1 MEENTLVTIGNAD
14 LQIREYCGQRVV
26 TLNDIDLVHGRKSG
40 TAGRNFRKNRDRFV
54 EGTDFFELNAK
65 EQPDEIRRL
74 GFGRENGSIPDKVIL
89 ITETGYLMLVKSL
102 RDDLSWDVQRQI
114 VNTYFKARQTAVS
127 VAGNADMQTIM
138 QGIERLIA
146 QTNEENNRKITELEN
161 EIAELKSSKYVKLD
175 FDLTPTWYDDNEER
189 LFYLSEI
196 SGKPVKYFVHD
207 ILEFLAKFGFSKA
220 KRWYIKNYGKPTY
233 DLEILDCVPELS
245 EAATCYIFELIRWE
259 EVKAGIRGV
268 KKYPTRE
275 EIEER
280 ERKWDEYFKS

>member
-1 MEENTLVTIGNAD
+1 MEENE
-14 LQIREYCGQRVV
+14 LQIVEYADQRVV
-26 TLNDIDLVHGRKSG
+26 TTGQIADAYG
-40 TAGRNFRKNRDRFV
+40 TSTKNVTYNFRNNKERFQEGKHYFILSGEEKKDFINRNEIPSGSKKAKNIYLWT
-54 EGTDFFELNAK
+54 EKGALLLAK
-65 EQPDEIRRL
+65 
-74 GFGRENGSIPDKVIL
+74 S
-89 ITETGYLMLVKSL
+89 
-102 RDDLSWDVQRQI
+102 
-114 VNTYFKARQTAVS
+114 VNTDVAWDAYDRLVDFYFEKKENTAVS
-127 VAGNADMQTIM
+127 VAGNTDMQTLM